1 MGNPAPNRGRDSSQD
16 STLLPHG
23 KEFFLTFFLLYI
35 MVNLLP
41 IHGTDGEIRI
51 VNQQE
56 IAVGSIVGNPD
67 GTFTLRS
74 DVTDKVK
81 RTVDQHV
88 AQSKILPHKE

>member
-1 MGNPAPNRGRDSSQD
+1 
-16 STLLPHG
+16 
-23 KEFFLTFFLLYI
+23 